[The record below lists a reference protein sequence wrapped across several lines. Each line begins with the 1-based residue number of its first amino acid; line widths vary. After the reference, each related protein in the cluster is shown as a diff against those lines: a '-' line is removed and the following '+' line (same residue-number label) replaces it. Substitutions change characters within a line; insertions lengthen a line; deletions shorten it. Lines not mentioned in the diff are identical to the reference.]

1 MEGRYSITSLFDN
14 RQHLR
19 TIVAVAEF
27 GSISHAAKA
36 LGTTQPALSR
46 RLAALERASGVRLF
60 ERSRR
65 HSIRPTVIGM
75 HVVELARG
83 VLAEMDRADRVLQ
96 EVRDATGP
104 EQG

>member
-1 MEGRYSITSLFDN
+1 MGRYNITSLFDN

-27 GSISHAAKA
+27 GSISHAARA
-36 LGTTQPALSR
+36 LGTTRPALLR

-65 HSIRPTVIGM
+65 HGTRPTVTGM
-75 HVVELARG
+75 YVVELARG
-83 VLAEMDRADRVLQ
+83 LLAEMDRADRVIL
-96 EVRDATGP
+96 EVRDVTGP

>member
-1 MEGRYSITSLFDN
+1 MDRHAITSLFDN

-19 TIVAVAEF
+19 AIVAVAEF
-27 GSISHAAKA
+27 GSIPHAAKA

-46 RLAALERASGVRLF
+46 RLAALERASGIRLF
-60 ERSRR
+60 DRDRR
-65 HSIRPTVIGM
+65 HGTRPTVIGM
-75 HVVELARG
+75 CAIELAHG
-83 VLAEMDRADRVLQ
+83 LLTQMDKADRALL

>member
-1 MEGRYSITSLFDN
+1 MGRYTITSLFDS

-27 GSISHAAKA
+27 GSISHAAEA

-46 RLAALERASGVRLF
+46 RIAVLERASGIRLF
-60 ERSRR
+60 DRSRS
-65 HSIRPTVIGM
+65 HGTRPTDIGI

-83 VLAEMDRADRVLQ
+83 LLAEMDEADRVIL
-96 EVRDATGP
+96 EFRDATGS
-104 EQG
+104 EQD

>member
-1 MEGRYSITSLFDN
+1 MGRYTITSLFDN

-27 GSISHAAKA
+27 GSISHAAKV

-46 RLAALERASGVRLF
+46 RIAALERASGVSLF
-60 ERSRR
+60 DRSRR
-65 HSIRPTVIGM
+65 HGTRPTVIGM

-83 VLAEMDRADRVLQ
+83 LLDEMDKADRVLR
-96 EVRDATGP
+96 EVRDVTGP
-104 EQG
+104 EQD

>member
-1 MEGRYSITSLFDN
+1 MGRHAITSLFDN

-19 TIVAVAEF
+19 AIVAVAEF

-46 RLAALERASGVRLF
+46 RLAALEQASGIRLF
-60 ERSRR
+60 DRDRR
-65 HSIRPTVIGM
+65 LGTRPTVIGM
-75 HVVELARG
+75 YVIELAHG
-83 VLAEMDRADRVLQ
+83 LLTHMDKADRALL

-104 EQG
+104 EQD